1 MNDVQGNESAVISL
15 MVAVPDAATAADWYR
30 TALGATELWNLGSVV
45 GLEVGGAPFF
55 LAEPADNGWES
66 PARIGT
72 TTVRIEVFVD
82 DPDAFV
88 AQAVEAGADGSVDR
102 VRDHEA
108 PWGTHRQGGFVDPF
122 GHLWLVGD
130 KSPLRR
136 EARQAERRK
145 LEALQNVTAR
155 LVTARDTSAAVE
167 TVLSHG
173 LAAVGASCGAV
184 LAYDAERE
192 LLTIERAIGYPPGTL
207 DHLQEIPL
215 DADIPAAV
223 AARTREPVLLHSLS
237 EIDALFPAMA
247 HVFRSVG
254 RAGAVLPLV
263 SRQRLVGSIVFVFA
277 TEQEFA
283 DEQLRA
289 ISTLAVLCA
298 EALDR
303 ASEHEEEH
311 RIATTLQRS
320 LLPAALPSLDG
331 VDLAGRYLPAAGAGV
346 GGDWY
351 DAAVVDPGRLVVS
364 VGDVA
369 GKGVAAASLMG
380 RLRIAAKAYAIEG
393 HTPAQIVAR
402 LDRLGASLPEIRL
415 TTLVIL
421 SFEPASGSVK
431 LCRAGHLPPLVL
443 PAEGSP
449 YFVWDAGSTP
459 IGLELAGDDIPRT
472 DGCFRLRPGDSLLV
486 YTDGLIERRDKALDS
501 GLGDLLAAIPDGA
514 PPRTA
519 RRIADDVVQALLGS
533 VTAVPDD
540 DVALVA
546 LRYEP

>member
-1 MNDVQGNESAVISL
+1 MSDAQANESAVISL

-30 TALGATELWNLGSVV
+30 KALGATELWNLGSVV

-66 PARIGT
+66 PAGIGT

-88 AQAVEAGADGSVDR
+88 ARAVEAGADGSVDR

-130 KSPLRR
+130 RSPLRQ
-136 EARQAERRK
+136 EATQSARLQ
-145 LEALQNVTAR
+145 LEALQDVTAR
-155 LVTARDTSAAVE
+155 LGTARDTAAAVE
-167 TVLSHG
+167 TVLRHG
-173 LAAVGASCGAV
+173 LPAVGASCGAV
-184 LAYDAERE
+184 LVYDAERD
-192 LLTIERAIGYPPGTL
+192 LLTLERAIGYPPGIL
-207 DHLQEIPL
+207 DHFREIPL

-223 AARTREPVLLHSLS
+223 AARTREPVLLRSLS
-237 EIDALFPAMA
+237 EIDARFPAMSY
-247 HVFRSVG
+247 VFRSVG
-254 RAGAVLPLV
+254 RAGAILPLV
-263 SRQRLVGSIVFVFA
+263 SRQRLVGSIVFVF
-277 TEQEFA
+277 ESDQEFA
-283 DEQLRA
+283 DQQLRA
-289 ISTLAVLCA
+289 ISTFAALCA
-298 EALDR
+298 EAVDR

-311 RIATTLQRS
+311 RIAATLQRS
-320 LLPAALPSLDG
+320 LLPGALPSIDD

-364 VGDVA
+364 VGDVG
-369 GKGVAAASLMG
+369 GKGVPAASLMG

-393 HTPAQIVAR
+393 HSPAQIVAR
-402 LDRLGASLPEIRL
+402 LDRLGASLPEMRF

-421 SFEPASGSVK
+421 SFEPASGSVT
-431 LCRAGHLPPLVL
+431 LCRAGHMPPLVL
-443 PAEGSP
+443 PAHASP
-449 YFVWDAGSTP
+449 SFVWDGGSIP
-459 IGLELAGDDIPRT
+459 IGLGLAVDAIPRT
-472 DGCFRLRPGDSLLV
+472 DASFRLGPGDSLLV
-486 YTDGLIERRDKALDS
+486 YTDGLIERRGKPLDS
-501 GLGDLLAAIPDGA
+501 GLGDLLAALPDGA
-514 PPRTA
+514 PARTA
-519 RRIADDVVQALLGS
+519 RQIADDVVQALLGS

>member
-1 MNDVQGNESAVISL
+1 MSDVRGNDSAVISL
-15 MVAVPDAATAADWYR
+15 MVAVPDAAAAADWYR
-30 TALGATELWNLGSVV
+30 TALGAKELWNLGSVV

-55 LAEPADNGWES
+55 LAEPASNGWES
-66 PARIGT
+66 PATIGT

-88 AQAVEAGADGSVDR
+88 ARAVEAGADGSVDR

-122 GHLWLVGD
+122 GHRWLVGD
-130 KSPLRR
+130 RSPLRLDMTQT
-136 EARQAERRK
+136 ARIQ

-155 LVTARDTSAAVE
+155 LVAARDTAAAVE

-173 LAAVGASCGAV
+173 LPAVGASSGAV
-184 LAYDAERE
+184 LVYDAERE
-192 LLTIERAIGYPPGTL
+192 RLTMERAIGYPPGIL

-223 AARTREPVLLHSLS
+223 AARTREPVLLRSLS
-237 EIDALFPAMA
+237 EIDARFPAMGD
-247 HVFRSVG
+247 VFRSVG
-254 RAGAVLPLV
+254 GAGAVLPLV
-263 SRQRLVGSIVFVFA
+263 SRHQLVGSIVFVFE

-283 DEQLRA
+283 DEHLRA
-289 ISTLAVLCA
+289 ISTFAALCA

-351 DAAVVDPGRLVVS
+351 DAAVVGPGQLVVS
-364 VGDVA
+364 VGDVG
-369 GKGVAAASLMG
+369 GKGVAAAALMG
-380 RLRIAAKAYAIEG
+380 RLRIAAKAYAMEG

-402 LDRLGASLPEIRL
+402 LDRFGASLPEIRF

-421 SFEPASGSVK
+421 SFEPASGSVR
-431 LCRAGHLPPLVL
+431 LCRAGHLPPVVL
-443 PAEGSP
+443 PADGSP
-449 YFVWDAGSTP
+449 SFVWDGGSTP
-459 IGLELAGDDIPRT
+459 IGLGLAVDAIPPTDACFQLGRGDA
-472 DGCFRLRPGDSLLV
+472 LLA
-486 YTDGLIERRDKALDS
+486 YTDGLIERRGKPLDS
-501 GLGDLLAAIPDGA
+501 GLRDLLAAIPDA
-514 PPRTA
+514 TRVPTA
-519 RRIADDVVQALLGS
+519 RRIADDVVQNLLGS
-533 VTAVPDD
+533 GTAAQDD
-540 DVALVA
+540 IALVA
-546 LRYEP
+546 LRYES